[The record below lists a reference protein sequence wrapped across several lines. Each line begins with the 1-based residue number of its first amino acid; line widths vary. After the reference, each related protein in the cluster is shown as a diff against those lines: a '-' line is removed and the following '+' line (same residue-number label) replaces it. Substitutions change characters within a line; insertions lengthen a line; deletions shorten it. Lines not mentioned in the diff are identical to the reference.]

1 MQLEIFDGFVL
12 PFNPQWDIIQY
23 INDDS
28 TKDQLSVIT
37 TNSVAKLRV
46 ESSLKARSPAQITI
60 WLLRSFAYMR
70 SRYDLFVIWPRSL
83 FLDAVHKIDT

>member
-1 MQLEIFDGFVL
+1 MKDFEHYRRMQLEIFDGFVL

-60 WLLRSFAYMR
+60 WLLRSLYLHA
-70 SRYDLFVIWPRSL
+70 ISL
-83 FLDAVHKIDT
+83 